1 MHCVMVSHTHWDRE
15 WYRTFQSFRARLVDT
30 VDRVLDLVRDD
41 SGFHFQL
48 DGQTIV
54 LEDYLAVRP
63 ERRDELAAAVD
74 AGRIAIGPWYVQPDS
89 FLPSGE
95 AHVRNLLEGR
105 RVASAY
111 GRCESVAYTP
121 DSFGHPAQ
129 FPQIFAGFG
138 LGPFIYW
145 RGNGNEIAELPAE
158 YRWLAPDGSE
168 VIACHL
174 GQGYFNANG
183 LPDDVGEAAERL
195 QKVSESLAERAPRD
209 CVLLMNGVDHMLP
222 DTNTREVSEALAKQ
236 TGWVV
241 QRGLLGDY
249 SRDVSVGDGPHAR
262 FEGELC
268 GGRVANLLPGVWSTR
283 TYLKLRNRLCEST
296 LEGWAEPWSV
306 IGQRLGT
313 PPEQASLRIAWRELL
328 ANQAHDSICGC
339 SQDAVHD
346 QMLARYDVA
355 EELARET
362 TQRSLE
368 RIAGL
373 GADRQIRTRDL
384 DTGRRRRSVSIAVF
398 NPSPHPR
405 TEVVRLPLDGFP
417 SNSAQGVNPLLSKN
431 HQAQGFTMNGDPAR
445 LIRDEGNVRP
455 LLAPDQPVYD
465 IEFIARDVPGFG
477 WSRFELAR
485 SDAWPEQEDDG
496 REIGNESLRLLAAD
510 DGTLTLETDG
520 RSFSGLAALEDT
532 GDRGDTYDYDPVP
545 ATSEAP
551 EPGEEA
557 PRITRFRHPAGIE
570 RLVIERSLIVPDGLS
585 EDRRTRANTT
595 VSLPV
600 RIEARVAAGV
610 PRVDLDL
617 RIENRA
623 RDHRLRILFP
633 TGSRSGSGRAGT
645 TFDAT
650 PRQCG
655 RPDDSDWI
663 HPAPDTFP
671 MLAWAAKD
679 GLNVF
684 APGLNEAE
692 ITPEGALAL
701 TLLRA
706 TGWLSRPDLATRPGD
721 AGPALVTPGAQC
733 LGPLRLRLAL
743 GVGDPDRAPGEARDA
758 ELGLS
763 AVAAGDEPLWP
774 AATPLLELAP
784 RELVLSAWK
793 PAESGDGSVL
803 RVLNPTDRDRK
814 ALLSFGS
821 SCRGARCVRLDET
834 RVEPE
839 VNEALEIVGD
849 TAIALEVPA
858 HALRSIWLP
867 G

>member
-30 VDRVLDLVRDD
+30 VDQVLDLVRDD
-41 SGFHFQL
+41 PGFYFQL

-54 LEDYLAVRP
+54 LEDYVAVRP

-74 AGRIAIGPWYVQPDS
+74 AGRVAIGPWYVQPDS

-105 RVASAY
+105 RVARAY
-111 GRCESVAYTP
+111 GPCESVAYTP

-168 VIACHL
+168 VVACHL
-174 GQGYFNANG
+174 AKGYFNANG
-183 LPDDVGEAAERL
+183 LPEDVNEAALRL
-195 QKVSESLAERAPRD
+195 EKLSLDLAERAPRD
-209 CVLLMNGVDHMLP
+209 SVLLMNGVDHMLP
-222 DTNTREVSEALAKQ
+222 DTNTREVSEALAKR

-241 QRGLLGDY
+241 ERGLLSDY
-249 SRDVSVGDGPHAR
+249 SRDVSVDGGPLAR
-262 FEGELC
+262 FQGELC
-268 GGRVANLLPGVWSTR
+268 GGRIANLLPGVWSTR

-296 LEGWAEPWSV
+296 LEGWAEPWSAL
-306 IGQRLGT
+306 GRLLGT
-313 PPEQASLRIAWRELL
+313 PSEQASLRLAWREVL

-346 QMLARYDVA
+346 QMLARYDAA

-362 TQRSLE
+362 VQRSLE
-368 RIAGL
+368 RISGL
-373 GADRQIRTRDL
+373 GADRQIRTRDPE
-384 DTGRRRRSVSIAVF
+384 TGRRRRSVSIAVF

-417 SNSAQGVNPLLSKN
+417 SNSAQGVNLLLSKN
-431 HQAQGFTMNGDPAR
+431 HQAQGFTMNGEPVR

-455 LLAPDQPVYD
+455 RLAPDQPVHD
-465 IEFIARDVPGFG
+465 IEFVARNVPGFG

-485 SDAWPEQEDDG
+485 SDPWPEEMDTG
-496 REIGNESLRLLAAD
+496 REIGNDSLRLLAAE
-510 DGTLTLETDG
+510 DGTLTLETDEITL
-520 RSFSGLAALEDT
+520 SGLAALEDT
-532 GDRGDTYDYDPVP
+532 GDRGDTYDYDPAP
-545 ATSEAP
+545 SASGAP
-551 EPGEEA
+551 EPREEA
-557 PRITRFRHPAGIE
+557 PRVTRFRHPAGIE
-570 RLVIERSLIVPDGLS
+570 RLVIERTLIVPAGLA
-585 EDRRTRANTT
+585 EDRRTRAKTT
-595 VSLPV
+595 VELAI

-617 RIENRA
+617 QIENRA
-623 RDHRLRILFP
+623 QDHRLRILFP
-633 TGSRSGSGRAGT
+633 TGTASASGRAGT

-650 PRQCG
+650 DRRHG
-655 RPDDSDWI
+655 RSDDDDWI
-663 HPAPDTFP
+663 HPAPHTFP
-671 MLAWAAKD
+671 MLGWVAKD
-679 GLNVF
+679 GLDVF

-692 ITPEGALAL
+692 ITSEGAIAL

-706 TGWLSRPDLATRPGD
+706 TGWLSRPDLSTRPGD

-733 LGPLRLRLAL
+733 LGPLRLRISLQL
-743 GVGDPDRAPGEARDA
+743 GDPACAPSEARDA
-758 ELGLS
+758 ELGLL
-763 AVAAGDEPLWP
+763 AVAAGDRPLWP
-774 AATPLLELAP
+774 EAAPFLELSP

-793 PAESGDGSVL
+793 PAESGEGSVL
-803 RVLNPTDRDRK
+803 RILNPTDRDQK
-814 ALLSFGS
+814 AHLSFGK
-821 SCRGARCVRLDET
+821 SCRAARCVRLDET
-834 RVEPE
+834 AGDAEI
-839 VNEALEIVGD
+839 NAALEVVAD
-849 TAIALEVPA
+849 NALALEVPA

-867 G
+867 E